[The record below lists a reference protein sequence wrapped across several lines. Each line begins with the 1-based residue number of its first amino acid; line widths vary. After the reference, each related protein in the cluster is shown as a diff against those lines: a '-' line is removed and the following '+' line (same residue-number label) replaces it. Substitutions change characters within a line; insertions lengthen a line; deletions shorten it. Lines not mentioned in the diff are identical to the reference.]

1 MCCVK
6 ERHYVPPASAA
17 QIRKAVGA
25 TREDIKVVNEVL
37 RELGHPTI
45 SLRLRRRAGNGNGG
59 ESSASGRL
67 GKAIPKAKQPRRK
80 QSTAAR

>member
-1 MCCVK
+1 VK

-45 SLRLRRRAGNGNGG
+45 PLRLRRRAGNGNAGD
-59 ESSASGRL
+59 SSPSGRL
-67 GKAIPKAKQPRRK
+67 GKSIPKAKQPRGK

>member
-1 MCCVK
+1 MCSVK
-6 ERHYVPPASAA
+6 KRHYVPPASAA

-45 SLRLRRRAGNGNGG
+45 PLRLRSRVGSGG
-59 ESSASGRL
+59 DSSASGRL
-67 GKAIPKAKQPRRK
+67 GKSIPKQPRGK
-80 QSTAAR
+80 QSTTAR